1 MIKIASLLD
10 SGNYTESDETSR
22 HLTETNMAKLMND
35 TLLEQIQHEI
45 ISKYDCHTIILY
57 GSRARSEATATS
69 DYDIIAIRENGE
81 FERDC
86 RLYNGFYLDIFIY
99 SEDAVKNPDVS
110 LIRMKDGIVL
120 CEKNSAG
127 SNLLNKVTTLF
138 DAGPPQTP
146 EWERIEISS
155 WVYKMLDRAKQG
167 DIEGN
172 FRRHWLL
179 HDLLECYF
187 KLRDIWYLGP
197 KESFQWLK
205 NNDSRT
211 YAAFDVALSPGG
223 SLNDAESLIKI
234 ILQK

>member
-1 MIKIASLLD
+1 MTKKI
-10 SGNYTESDETSR
+10 
-22 HLTETNMAKLMND
+22 ND
-35 TLLEQIQHEI
+35 DLLEEIQHEI

-57 GSRARSEATATS
+57 GSRARGEASTTS
-69 DYDIIAIRENGE
+69 DYDIIAIREKGE

-86 RLYNGFYLDIFIY
+86 RLYKGFYLDIFIY
-99 SEDAVKNPDVS
+99 SEDVVKNPDVS

-120 CEKNSAG
+120 REKNSIG
-127 SNLLNKVTTLF
+127 SSLLNKVIAIYV
-138 DAGPPQTP
+138 AGPPKTP
-146 EWERIEISS
+146 AWERIEISS
-155 WVYKMLDRAKQG
+155 WVYKMLDRAKLG

-197 KESFQWLK
+197 KESIQWLK
-205 NNDSRT
+205 NNDLRAYS
-211 YAAFDVALSPGG
+211 AFDVALSPSG
-223 SLNDAESLIKI
+223 SLNDAESLIQI